1 MTFDGKV
8 EEIVYVN
15 EESGYTVLNFSAD
28 DNYFTAVGIFPIIA
42 EGEMLRIYGEFKT
55 NSRFG
60 EQFVVDRVEFYKPDT
75 VEGIYKFLS
84 GGLFR
89 GVGEKTAMLIVN
101 YFGLDTL
108 KVLDENPERLC
119 EVKGI
124 GNKKCIDII
133 RGYNESRKMKESILF
148 LQKYDITMGLA
159 VKIYKKY
166 EDVTIQVV
174 RDNPYRMVEDIDGVG
189 FVTAD
194 KIASKLGI
202 DKHSPFRVR
211 AGILHVLAEA
221 SHSSGHTCLPVE
233 ELIAASVKLLGVTE
247 EECREN
253 LPLMKLKILTVD
265 GVEVAA
271 DGRNYETENA
281 IAAKLLRLIDSRSA
295 EDENLDNDLFI
306 YEKVNKITLDEKQKE
321 AIKSVFYN
329 GVTVITGGPG
339 TGKTTIIKGV
349 VALMRLRRKKV
360 TLAAPTGRACK
371 RITEATGE
379 EAKTLHRL
387 LGIDFTS
394 DRRCY
399 DEVNPL
405 PVDVL
410 IVDEI
415 SMADIYIFNALLK
428 AVPAGARLVLVGDKD
443 QLPSVSCGNIL
454 SDVIGSGLV
463 NTVFLTEVHRQAEGS
478 YIVTNAHR
486 INNGQMPVYKGAK
499 DFFFLSRSE
508 EDAVQEVVGMVKT
521 RIPAYLGITPAD
533 VQVLAPMKKSVVGVE
548 NLNIVLQ
555 NALNP
560 RGKEKEIGE
569 SRFRVGDRVM
579 QTSNNYQLEW
589 KRDDGEHGTG
599 VYNGDLGQVV
609 SFDKEGMTVLFEDGK
624 RVVYAGADADEIMLA
639 YAVSVHKS
647 QGSEFPVVILVLGSG
662 GYTLLTRNLLYT
674 AVTRAK
680 RMVVIIG
687 SEATVKRMVSNTYT
701 VKRYSLLKHF
711 LLKNKKKYD
720 LLWGG
725 KDE

>member
-28 DNYFTAVGIFPIIA
+28 DNYFTAVGIFPLIA
-42 EGEMLRIYGEFKT
+42 EGELLRISGEFKT
-55 NSRFG
+55 NARFG

-75 VEGIYKFLS
+75 VEGIYKFLA

-108 KVLDENPERLC
+108 KVLDEHPERLC

-124 GNKKCIDII
+124 GTKKCLDII

-166 EDVTIQVV
+166 EDVTINVV
-174 RDNPYRMVEDIDGVG
+174 RDNPYRLVEDIDGVG
-189 FVTAD
+189 FITAD
-194 KIASKLGI
+194 KIASKMGI

-211 AGILHVLAEA
+211 AGLLHVLTEA
-221 SHSSGHTCLPVE
+221 SHSGGHTCLPVE
-233 ELIAASVKLLGVTE
+233 ELIASAVKLLGVTE

-253 LPLMKLKILTVD
+253 LPLMNLKTLTVD

-271 DGRNYETENA
+271 AAVNYETENA
-281 IAAKLLRLIDSRSA
+281 IAAKLLRLIDNPSPA
-295 EDENLDNDLFI
+295 DENLDNDLFI

-321 AIKSVFYN
+321 AIKSVFHN

-379 EAKTLHRL
+379 EARTLHRL
-387 LGIDFTS
+387 LGIDFSS
-394 DRRCY
+394 DRRSY
-399 DEVNPL
+399 DEINPL

-428 AVPAGARLVLVGDKD
+428 AVPTGARLVLVGDKD

-454 SDVIGSGLV
+454 SDTIESGLV

-499 DFFFLSRSE
+499 DFFFISRSE

-521 RIPAYLGITPAD
+521 RIPAYLGVTPSD

-548 NLNIVLQ
+548 NLNAVLQ
-555 NALNP
+555 DALNP
-560 RGKEKEIGE
+560 RGTEKELGQ

-599 VYNGDLGQVV
+599 IFNGDLGKVV
-609 SFDKEGMTVLFEDGK
+609 AFDKEGMTVLFEDGK
-624 RVVYAGADADEIMLA
+624 RVVYAGSDADEIMLA

-674 AVTRAK
+674 AVTRARK
-680 RMVVIIG
+680 MVVVIG
-687 SEATVKRMVSNTYT
+687 SEATVKRMVANTYT
-701 VKRYSLLKHF
+701 VKRYSLLKHL

-725 KDE
+725 NG

>member
-8 EEIVYVN
+8 EEIIYVN

-28 DNYFTAVGIFPIIA
+28 DNYFTAVGIFPLIA
-42 EGEMLRIYGEFKT
+42 EGEMLRISGEFKT
-55 NSRFG
+55 NARFG

-75 VEGIYKFLS
+75 VEGIYKFLA

-108 KVLDENPERLC
+108 KVLDEHPERLC

-166 EDVTIQVV
+166 EDVTINVV
-174 RDNPYRMVEDIDGVG
+174 RDNPYRLVEDIDGVG
-189 FVTAD
+189 FITAD
-194 KIASKLGI
+194 KIASKMGI

-211 AGILHVLAEA
+211 AGLLHVLTEA
-221 SHSSGHTCLPVE
+221 SHSGGHTCLPVE
-233 ELIAASVKLLGVTE
+233 ELIASAVKLLGVTE

-253 LPLMKLKILTVD
+253 LPLMNLKILTLD

-271 DGRNYETENA
+271 AAVNYETENA
-281 IAAKLLRLIDSRSA
+281 IAAKLLRLIDNPSPA
-295 EDENLDNDLFI
+295 DENLDNDLFI

-321 AIKSVFYN
+321 AIKSVFHN

-387 LGIDFTS
+387 LGIDFSS
-394 DRRCY
+394 DRRSY
-399 DEVNPL
+399 DEINPL

-428 AVPAGARLVLVGDKD
+428 AVPTGARLVLVGDKD

-454 SDVIGSGLV
+454 SDTIESGLV

-499 DFFFLSRSE
+499 DFFFISRTE
-508 EDAVQEVVGMVKT
+508 EEAVQEAVGMVKT
-521 RIPAYLGITPAD
+521 RIPAYLGVTPAD

-548 NLNIVLQ
+548 NLNAVLQ
-555 NALNP
+555 DALNP
-560 RGKEKEIGE
+560 RGTEKELGE

-599 VYNGDLGQVV
+599 IFNGDLGKVV

-624 RVVYAGADADEIMLA
+624 RVVYAGADADEVMLA

-680 RMVVIIG
+680 KMVVIIG
-687 SEATVKRMVSNTYT
+687 SEATVKRMVANTYT
-701 VKRYSLLKHF
+701 VKRYSLLKHL

-725 KDE
+725 NG